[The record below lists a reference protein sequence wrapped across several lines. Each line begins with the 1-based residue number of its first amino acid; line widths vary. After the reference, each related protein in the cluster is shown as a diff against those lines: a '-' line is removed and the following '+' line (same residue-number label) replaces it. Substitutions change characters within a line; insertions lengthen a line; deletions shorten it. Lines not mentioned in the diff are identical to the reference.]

1 MNILIIGGGEL
12 GSMIAE
18 RLIFEGHAVTIIEKS
33 EETSK
38 KLSEELDAMVLKGS
52 GIDVN
57 IISKANIDKTELFL
71 ALTNDDNVNIVAC
84 NLVKKLSHYNAYTIA
99 KIENASRYFSNPIIE
114 SEDFGIDNMIATKQ
128 LTINNISD
136 LISEP
141 ETSEIINFHDNDIKI
156 IGIQIPEDFKGIGK
170 KIHEIT
176 SIDKAWRKV
185 RIIAVKKN
193 NRVIIPSGNDIIN
206 QGNRIFLLGNT
217 ESLHTITQEYFPAGK
232 KIKKKIIFGG
242 HRIGSELARRESL
255 LGKSVTVVE
264 EDETIC
270 SNLSEELNGVLVING
285 RGTNNNI
292 LNELD
297 MKDSFVV
304 CVTESDEQ
312 NVITAVLAKR
322 NGAFKAVCNITN
334 IAISPILNEI
344 QDIDS
349 VFSTESLALSE
360 ILNYCRR
367 GEIISV
373 YPLPNLK
380 IETMK
385 IRISEELEILDKPLK
400 DISLPKGMII
410 GVIQRDNKVII
421 PYGNDDIRINDL
433 VICFMLPSAK
443 KAAKALFSKTSGN

>member
-18 RLIFEGHAVTIIEKS
+18 QLIFEGHAVTIIEKS
-33 EETSK
+33 DDISK
-38 KLSEELDAMVLKGS
+38 KLNEELDALVLKGS

-57 IISKANIDKTELFL
+57 MLSKANVDKTELFL
-71 ALTNDDNVNIVAC
+71 ALSNDDNVNIVAC
-84 NLVKKLSHYNAYTIA
+84 NLVKRLSHYNAYTIA

-114 SEDFGIDNMIATKQ
+114 SADFGIDNMIATKQ
-128 LTINNISD
+128 LTINTISD
-136 LISEP
+136 LIAEP

-156 IGIQIPEDFKGIGK
+156 IGVQVPESFKGNGK
-170 KIHEIT
+170 KIHEIA

-185 RIIAVKKN
+185 RIIAVKN
-193 NRVIIPSGNDIIN
+193 SNSVIIPSGNDIIHH
-206 QGNRIFLLGNT
+206 GSKIFMLGNT
-217 ESLHTITQEYFPAGK
+217 ESLHTITQEYFPAEK
-232 KIKKKIIFGG
+232 KIKKIIIFGG
-242 HRIGSELARRESL
+242 HRIGGELARRESL

-264 EDETIC
+264 ENETIC
-270 SNLSEELNGVLVING
+270 SNLSEELNGVMIING
-285 RGTNNNI
+285 SGTNNSVI
-292 LNELD
+292 NELD
-297 MKDSFVV
+297 MKGSFVV

-322 NGAFKAVCNITN
+322 NGAFKAVCNIRN
-334 IAISPILNEI
+334 ISISPILNDI

-349 VFSTESLALSE
+349 VFSTETLALSE
-360 ILNYCRR
+360 ILNYCRK

-400 DISLPKGMII
+400 DVRLPKGMII
-410 GVIQRDNKVII
+410 GVIQRDNKIII

-433 VICFMLPSAK
+433 VICFMLPSVK